1 MNDRNL
7 DAKAK
12 RAVAEAG
19 LMRQHPGISPRTHLS
34 SLIISLLVFVVF
46 IFIAVRCFYSKPAVE

>member
-7 DAKAK
+7 EAKAK
-12 RAVAEAG
+12 RAVAEAR
-19 LMRQHPGISPRTHLS
+19 LMRQHLGISPRTHLS

-46 IFIAVRCFYSKPAVE
+46 IFIAVRCFYSTPAVE